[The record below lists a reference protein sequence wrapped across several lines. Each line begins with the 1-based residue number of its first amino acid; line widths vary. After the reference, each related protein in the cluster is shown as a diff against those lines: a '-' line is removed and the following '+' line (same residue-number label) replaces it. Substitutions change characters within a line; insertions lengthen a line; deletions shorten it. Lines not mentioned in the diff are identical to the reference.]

1 MNGEKARVGIVGV
14 GRMGLAMVRHLI
26 KHGHQVIAC
35 DIDDKQ
41 LAVLPMP
48 RLRPRWR
55 TRPIS

>member
-26 KHGHQVIAC
+26 KHGYQVTAC

-41 LAVLPMP
+41 LAKASDIGAA
-48 RLRPRWR
+48 
-55 TRPIS
+55 TAKIS